1 MPLLPILAVVCCI
14 VIISVIV
21 IMVVVLNKSSSNS
34 PSGPGA
40 SPISSISGLTAA
52 HATGKF
58 PNLVTWAGKQAVQ
71 VTYQAGKIHHEGCDT
86 RISFLPPGIL
96 PTNSQCRVK
105 FSLYF
110 ADNFPW
116 DATSTHSVGG
126 KLGGFSIGTGEAS
139 GGNFSPTGSTY
150 RLTFHAGGAALGYLY
165 PEVKQSISSHNI
177 GWALADQ
184 SPQLQQVSE
193 INDGIHI
200 WSTNPLHFKKG
211 QWNAIEMYMKLNTP
225 GKYDGVMELVVN
237 GSKLSLNTVRYRND
251 NAIINEWAL
260 DTFFGGGSLAYAPPQ
275 TTKTWY
281 ADFVFSNA

>member
-1 MPLLPILAVVCCI
+1 MPILSVVCS
-14 VIISVIV
+14 VLLVVLVVVIV
-21 IMVVVLNKSSSNS
+21 VVKTQQTTVSS
-34 PSGPGA
+34 PGG
-40 SPISSISGLTAA
+40 SSISSISGLVAA
-52 HATGKF
+52 RAKGKY

-86 RISFLPPGIL
+86 HITFLPPGIL
-96 PTNSQCRVK
+96 PSKSQCRVK

-116 DATSTHSVGG
+116 DATSSHSVGG
-126 KLGGFSIGTGEAS
+126 KLGGFSIGTGDAS

-150 RLTFHAGGAALGYLY
+150 RLTFHDGGAALGYLY
-165 PEVKQSISSHNI
+165 PEVKQTISSHNI

-184 SPQLQQVSE
+184 SQQLQQVSN
-193 INDGIHI
+193 INDGLHI
-200 WSTNPLHFKKG
+200 WSKDPPHFKKG
-211 QWNAIEMYMKLNTP
+211 QWNAIEMFMKLNTP

-237 GSKLSLNTVRYRND
+237 GMKMSLNTVRYRND
-251 NAIINEWAL
+251 NAIINDWSL

-281 ADFVFSNA
+281 ADFVFSTA